1 VGRAVPQ
8 GALLG
13 KERGANTNTQ
23 AATETVLGSID
34 LPLGLSIAFI
44 SDAIT
49 WSSVTHFSAS
59 VTSLPD
65 LMSLPSSSDLQRCR
79 F

>member
-1 VGRAVPQ
+1 MIDR
-8 GALLG
+8 
-13 KERGANTNTQ
+13 ANTNIQ

-34 LPLGLSIAFI
+34 LPLGLSTAFI
-44 SDAIT
+44 A
-49 WSSVTHFSAS
+49 WSSVTRFSAS